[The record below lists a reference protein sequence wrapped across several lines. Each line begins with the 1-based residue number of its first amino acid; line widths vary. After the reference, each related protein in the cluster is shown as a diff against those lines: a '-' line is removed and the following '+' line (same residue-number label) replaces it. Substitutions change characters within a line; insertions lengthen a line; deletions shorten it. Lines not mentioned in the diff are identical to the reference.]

1 MQEPLPAIRNQ
12 RSPMQYRRFGKTDCR
27 LSVITLGG
35 MRYVHGWTPPR
46 SELRRETLEQCKA
59 CVQLAFAAGINH
71 IETAYGYGTS
81 EQAYGQVLGREL
93 RVPRDRYYLMTKGR
107 PDSASDARKLVERQ
121 LRDLG
126 VERIDL
132 YAWHGL
138 NDQATF
144 EKVCKRGGA
153 VEELH
158 KLVDEGLIG
167 SVGFSTHAHT
177 AVIVNAIETGL
188 FAFMNLH
195 YYYFFQSNAPAVA
208 AAAARDMGVFI
219 ISPNDKGGRLF
230 NAPPSLRALTAPAT
244 PIQWNARF
252 CLSHPAVHTLSFGMT
267 EPAHFAEM
275 RGIFPLSETLS
286 AEDAAALARL
296 DAQLERDP
304 FSRYEGRELAGDPSG
319 INVPEVLRLRRLWKC
334 YDMLD
339 YGQYRYNMFANAD
352 PWYPG
357 ELCTEAALDKMD
369 PRRLPQVQDVKALLR
384 ETHRALYKE
393 EQAESG
399 H

>member
-1 MQEPLPAIRNQ
+1 MAQYSAFRNRQ
-12 RSPMQYRRFGKTDCR
+12 PPMRYRRFGKTER
-27 LSVITLGG
+27 MLSVITLGG
-35 MRYVHGWTPPR
+35 MRYVHGWTSPR
-46 SELRRETLEQCKA
+46 GKLQRETVEHCTA
-59 CVQLAFAAGINH
+59 CVQLALGAGINH

-81 EQAYGQVLGREL
+81 EKAYGQVLGPEL
-93 RVPRDRYYLMTKGR
+93 RVPRSRYHLMTKGQ
-107 PDSASDARKLVERQ
+107 PESARDARKLVDRQ

-126 VERIDL
+126 VDHIDL

-138 NDQATF
+138 NDRAQF
-144 EKVCKRGGA
+144 EKACKRGGA

-158 KLVDEGLIG
+158 KLKEEGSIG
-167 SVGFSTHAHT
+167 AVGFSTHAPT
-177 AVIVNAIETGL
+177 DVILSAIETGL
-188 FAFMNLH
+188 FDFVNLH

-208 AAAARDMGVFI
+208 AAAKRDMGVLI

-244 PIQWNARF
+244 PIQWNARY
-252 CLSHPAVHTLSFGMT
+252 CLSHRAVHTLSFGMT
-267 EPAHFAEM
+267 EPAHYDEM
-275 RGIFPLSETLS
+275 RGIFPLGDQLS
-286 AEDAAALARL
+286 AQDAAVLAKL
-296 DAQLERDP
+296 DAQLDRDP
-304 FSRYEGRELAGDPSG
+304 WSRYEGRELANDPSG

-339 YGQYRYNMFANAD
+339 YGQYRYNMFANHD

-357 ELCTEAALDKMD
+357 KLCTEDKLRELDAS
-369 PRRLPQVQDVKALLR
+369 RLPSELDVKALLR
-384 ETHRALYKE
+384 ETHAALYKD